1 MSEGDTR
8 QAALVTGGARR
19 IGRAVALHLAS
30 EGWDIGVHYNNS
42 EPEAVSLAVELEEAG
57 ATCKLYRKDLTEVD
71 DIEGLAE
78 QFTSDFPAA
87 TTLINSA
94 SIYAHDTLA
103 TLSVD
108 NWNAHLTVNALAP
121 ILLSREFAARI
132 AKQGC
137 IINFLD
143 QKVINVTPDF
153 FSYTVSKGA
162 LCDATQMLAMALG
175 PRTRV
180 NAIAPG
186 LVLQSGEQT
195 ANEFQ
200 RAHSDT
206 PLGIGPT
213 LDEICQAIS
222 FIASSPSMTAQVI
235 TIDGGRHLLREP
247 PFNDL
252 PKTSI

>member
-57 ATCKLYRKDLTEVD
+57 ATCRLYRKDLAEVD
-71 DIEGLAE
+71 GIEALAE

-108 NWNAHLTVNALAP
+108 NWNAHLTVNAP
-121 ILLSREFAARI
+121 ILLTREFTARI

-143 QKVINVTPDF
+143 QKVFDHAEPLNAP
-153 FSYTVSKGA
+153 A
-162 LCDATQMLAMALG
+162 LEF
-175 PRTRV
+175 
-180 NAIAPG
+180 
-186 LVLQSGEQT
+186 VL
-195 ANEFQ
+195 
-200 RAHSDT
+200 
-206 PLGIGPT
+206 
-213 LDEICQAIS
+213 
-222 FIASSPSMTAQVI
+222 
-235 TIDGGRHLLREP
+235 
-247 PFNDL
+247 
-252 PKTSI
+252 